1 MQFHE
6 RRRAVREDSDIRQ
19 EDIAKLLNMNQ
30 RKVSRLETKATEPTP
45 DEIIRYCKLFD
56 VTADYI
62 LGLSDKKR

>member
-6 RRRAVREDSDIRQ
+6 RIRALREDSDIKQ
-19 EDIAKLLNMNQ
+19 KDIAKLLNMNQ

-56 VTADYI
+56 VSADYI

>member
-6 RRRAVREDSDIRQ
+6 RIRALREDSDIRQ

>member
-6 RRRAVREDSDIRQ
+6 RIRALREDSDIKQ
-19 EDIAKLLNMNQ
+19 KDIAKLLNMNQ

-56 VTADYI
+56 VSADYI
-62 LGLSDKKR
+62 LGLSDKKK